1 MIIENVKIHSK
12 KIIANKKGRIL
23 KYISKKDNF
32 IKKFGEIY
40 FSFIKKNK
48 IKGWNYHKINKCFL
62 MCVYGEVIVHIIDQ
76 RKWCKSYDK
85 EFKFKLIPNN
95 GKVLELP
102 PKVYFSLSAKKKESI
117 ICNFLERPH
126 HKDEVFKVTKVKNY
140 IIKD

>member
-62 MCVYGEVIVHIIDQ
+62 MCVYGEVLVHIIDQ
-76 RKWCKSYDK
+76 RKSCKSYNK
-85 EFKFKLIPNN
+85 EFKLRLLPNK
-95 GKVLELP
+95 GKVLDYHQKLFH
-102 PKVYFSLSAKKKESI
+102 YLLKEV
-117 ICNFLERPH
+117 NNL
-126 HKDEVFKVTKVKNY
+126 
-140 IIKD
+140 

>member
-1 MIIENVKIHSK
+1 
-12 KIIANKKGRIL
+12 
-23 KYISKKDNF
+23 
-32 IKKFGEIY
+32 
-40 FSFIKKNK
+40 
-48 IKGWNYHKINKCFL
+48 